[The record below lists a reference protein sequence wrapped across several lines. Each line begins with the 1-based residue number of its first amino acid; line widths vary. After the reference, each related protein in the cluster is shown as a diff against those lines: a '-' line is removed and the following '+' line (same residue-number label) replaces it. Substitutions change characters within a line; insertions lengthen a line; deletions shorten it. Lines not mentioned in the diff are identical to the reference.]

1 MINKE
6 EKSMFEGEKM
16 SFVIIGA
23 TLLLSFIIMYFCKA
37 VTSNSDNG
45 VDISNLKVAQNK
57 AEEYYFERQY
67 EKAIAEYIKQGE
79 GQEWPINKVKIA
91 EIYSVMGET
100 DKSNNLL
107 EESVINRYT
116 LIDSNK
122 MDDYAKDDQELTNAV
137 LFTFFENG
145 EYQKALEYGELFLKE
160 DKTNSKLQR
169 TMLAIYM
176 ANGKK
181 DQAKEMVENY
191 NLDKSSSYDLATY
204 ARMYMLIDE
213 WDKGFEYLKDSNT

>member
-16 SFVIIGA
+16 SFVIIGT

-100 DKSNNLL
+100 EKSNNLL

-122 MDDYAKDDQELTNAV
+122 INYTILKNNRGNLECQKGKKCPNDNRLKYIVNAV
-137 LFTFFENG
+137 RLPRSRVCRSRRWLAAAECGMTASPDGRRLRDSDAE
-145 EYQKALEYGELFLKE
+145 AAAPC
-160 DKTNSKLQR
+160 R
-169 TMLAIYM
+169 TQL
-176 ANGKK
+176 
-181 DQAKEMVENY
+181 
-191 NLDKSSSYDLATY
+191 
-204 ARMYMLIDE
+204 
-213 WDKGFEYLKDSNT
+213 